1 MAVLLKDLYFK
12 VENLKGKK
20 LIYTIAVIFLVFIL
34 VGVLIGYF
42 MTPRLSEDEV
52 VGNDIESPSSPKTYY
67 EGKIE
72 YINPEFYP
80 LDDVSYALVDS
91 DGKQIYLLKSVDQKL
106 SIAEGLFVKVSGKMS
121 KLKDKKTDVLIVD
134 EVVIKNVSD

>member
-20 LIYTIAVIFLVFIL
+20 LIYTIAVIFLIFIL
-34 VGVLIGYF
+34 VGVLVGYF
-42 MTPRLSEDEV
+42 MTPRLSEDEM

-80 LDDVSYALVDS
+80 LDNVSYALVDS

-134 EVVIKNVSD
+134 EVVIKNATD

>member
-1 MAVLLKDLYFK
+1 MAVLLKDLYLK

-20 LIYTIAVIFLVFIL
+20 LIYTIAVIFLIFIL
-34 VGVLIGYF
+34 VGVLVGYF
-42 MTPRLSEDEV
+42 MTPRLSKDEV

-80 LDDVSYALVDS
+80 LDNVSYALVDS

-134 EVVIKNVSD
+134 EVVIKNATD

>member
-1 MAVLLKDLYFK
+1 MPGLLKDLYFK

-20 LIYTIAVIFLVFIL
+20 LFYTIAVIFLIFIF
-34 VGVLIGYF
+34 VGVLVGYF

-52 VGNDIESPSSPKTYY
+52 VGDDISSPSSSKTYY

-72 YINPEFYP
+72 YVNPEFYP
-80 LDDVSYALVDS
+80 LDNVSYALVDS
-91 DGKQIYLLKSVDQKL
+91 SGNQIYLLKSVDQKL

-134 EVVIKNVSD
+134 EVVIKNAAD

>member
-80 LDDVSYALVDS
+80 LDDISYSLVDS

-134 EVVIKNVSD
+134 EVVIKNAAD

>member
-20 LIYTIAVIFLVFIL
+20 LIYIIAVIFLIFIL
-34 VGVLIGYF
+34 VGVLVGYF
-42 MTPRLSEDEV
+42 MTPRLSKDEV
-52 VGNDIESPSSPKTYY
+52 INDDISSPSSPKTYY

-80 LDDVSYALVDS
+80 LDNVSYALVDS

-134 EVVIKNVSD
+134 EVVIKNATD

>member
-80 LDDVSYALVDS
+80 LDDISYSLVDS

-134 EVVIKNVSD
+134 EVVIKNATD

>member
-52 VGNDIESPSSPKTYY
+52 VNDDISSPSSPKTYY